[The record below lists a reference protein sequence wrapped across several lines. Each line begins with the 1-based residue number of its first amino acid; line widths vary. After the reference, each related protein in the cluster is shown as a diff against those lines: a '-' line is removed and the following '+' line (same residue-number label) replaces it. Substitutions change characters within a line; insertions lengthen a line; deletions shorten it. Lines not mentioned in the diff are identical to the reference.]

1 MKILWIVLVLFGVYF
16 LASAATE
23 EGLLPSGH
31 GTGRISEVI
40 VGLGLVGYGIFRLW
54 KSWQHPADSRASNPP
69 PPPSFD

>member
-31 GTGRISEVI
+31 GVGRTSEVI
-40 VGLGLVGYGIFRLW
+40 MGILLVAYGVYRMW
-54 KSWQHPADSRASNPP
+54 KGQARKIEA
-69 PPPSFD
+69 